1 MAFNFLLPD
10 TQQRPKLACELTPEG
25 VIAARMETVDQPVTA
40 FAPLSAG
47 AFSAGL
53 KTPNILDQS
62 AVVAA
67 LKHALDAVEGRD
79 KRLTLVVPD
88 AAARVLLLDF
98 DTLPAKLSEA
108 LPVVRFRLRKLI
120 PFEADDA
127 AVSYQIMQQAPG
139 QIRVLATAMPRAVLS
154 EYEEVVRLAGYEPGV
169 VLPSTLASLAGLTQS
184 EPALVVNRNGSSV
197 TMAITRGEELLLHRS
212 VELPADEDLRDNDLR
227 HAVSVSLAY
236 FEDTLSAMPDAVFY
250 AGPGGAP
257 ELTRILALEQF
268 RVRDVA
274 SDTTSGAGYTAGA
287 GSSTG
292 AGYTVPKGLL
302 AGVAGALAS

>member
-1 MAFNFLLPD
+1 VTSLNPFTLNLH
-10 TQQRPKLACELTPEG
+10 QRPKLACEVTSEG
-25 VIAARMETVDQPVTA
+25 VVAGRLTEAGQPMTA
-40 FAPLSAG
+40 FAPLFAG

-53 KTPNILDQS
+53 KTPNIADQT

-67 LKHALDAVEGRD
+67 LKRALDAVETRD

-98 DTLPAKLSEA
+98 DTLPSKVSEA

-127 AVSYQIMQQAPG
+127 SVSYQILQQTAEEA
-139 QIRVLATAMPRAVLS
+139 RVLVIAMPHDVLT
-154 EYEEVVRLAGYEPGV
+154 EYEAAVRLAGYEPGV
-169 VLPSTLASLAGLTQS
+169 VLPSTLASLAGVTQA
-184 EPALVVNRNGSSV
+184 EPALVVNRNGNSV
-197 TMAITRGEELLLHRS
+197 TTAITRGEELLLHRS
-212 VELPADEDLRDNDLR
+212 MELPTDEILRNDDLR

-236 FEDTLSAMPDAVFY
+236 FEDTLSTMPDAVFY

-268 RVRDVA
+268 RIRDMVSDAAVGTA
-274 SDTTSGAGYTAGA
+274 S
-287 GSSTG
+287 
-292 AGYTVPKGLL
+292 TVPKGLF